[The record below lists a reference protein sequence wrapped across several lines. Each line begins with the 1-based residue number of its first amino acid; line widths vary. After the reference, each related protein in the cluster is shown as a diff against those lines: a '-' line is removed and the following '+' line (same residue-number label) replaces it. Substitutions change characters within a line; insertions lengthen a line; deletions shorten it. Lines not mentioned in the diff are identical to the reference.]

1 MENTVSP
8 AQPIPNTAPHKPVIQ
23 ATQKPTPQLRPTP
36 QEDSFATASFWLG
49 IISFFISILPVCGLL
64 FGIIAI
70 VLGIKGLESSRNS
83 KSAKI
88 GIVLAILGVVGSIL
102 ASFVLLYMDVLT
114 RLPL

>member
-8 AQPIPNTAPHKPVIQ
+8 AQPTSNTAPHTPVIQ

-36 QEDSFATASFWLG
+36 QEDSFATASFMLG
-49 IISFFISILPVCGLL
+49 IISFLISILPVCGLL

-88 GIVLAILGVVGSIL
+88 GIILAIFGVVGSIL
-102 ASFVLLYMDVLT
+102 AGLILLYTDVLT
-114 RLPL
+114 KLPL